1 MALGNLWIW
10 HKKSIAIH
18 NERNPF
24 FHVSFKTIER
34 DVRFFSF
41 LCFDFDS
48 YKVLLIIQLL
58 QHVTL
63 IKCKYTFIVSQLLYL
78 AHTKLPTELDKIN
91 SALVN
96 IKVFFSWQSRRMTT
110 YFSLK
115 GFLMRAEIT
124 FTPLY
129 NPTPLRNPFASRL
142 RNSTVNSSVPFRHF
156 RSPAVSSV

>member
-10 HKKSIAIH
+10 HMKSIANH

-24 FHVSFKTIER
+24 FHVSFKTIEC
-34 DVRFFSF
+34 DVRFFLSYVLILIVTKFFLSYSF
-41 LCFDFDS
+41 C
-48 YKVLLIIQLL
+48 I
-58 QHVTL
+58 HVTL

-91 SALVN
+91 STLVN